1 MKLQIDWQKAT
12 TEFGAASVESMRVM
26 TRSALKKIDAAANGG
41 TVPAKKATPRKRKA
55 DADDEGAAKPK
66 KGKGGKKAKKADT
79 PVDGEL
85 SIRKCFGIIAD
96 CFLDDDEEAEMG
108 GKVKK
113 EEAAEEEVE
122 DTFV

>member
-1 MKLQIDWQKAT
+1 
-12 TEFGAASVESMRVM
+12 M
-26 TRSALKKIDAAANGG
+26 TRHALKKIDAAANGG
-41 TVPAKKATPRKRKA
+41 ASPAKKATPRKRKA

-85 SIRKCFGIIAD
+85 LRCAPFGITAD

-108 GKVKK
+108 GKMKK
-113 EEAAEEEVE
+113 EEGGEDEEE